1 MSQNRC
7 GVMGFRAIFIRELR
21 RLACRPIYLF
31 TMIIVPIGC
40 AIFFVSLLDEGL
52 PTKVPTAVVDH
63 DNSLLSRQIIRDLGA
78 SELINID
85 SHLDSY
91 HEALESVRSGKVFG
105 FFIIPDDF
113 EKDAV
118 AGRSP
123 SISYYCNM
131 AYFIP
136 GTLTFKG
143 FKTIAVST
151 TGSLARVQLV
161 SAGMND
167 NATGALIQPLAV
179 QDHPIGNPWSNYPIY
194 LCNSFAAGVLALMI
208 LLVTAFSI
216 CEEIKRATSIEWLA
230 TARGSMIVAL
240 LGKMLPHT
248 VIFSAVGIFMQ
259 SLFYG
264 YNHYPLNGS
273 EWVMALAMVMFVVA
287 CQAFALF
294 VCCLLP
300 NLRLALS
307 VVSLLGVLSFSITGF
322 SFPLENMYGAVAIF
336 SYIIPVRYYFLIYI
350 DQALNGI
357 ALYYSRYYFIA
368 LAIFPLVAST
378 MLWRLKKACITP
390 IYVS

>member
-1 MSQNRC
+1 
-7 GVMGFRAIFIRELR
+7 MGFRTIFIREVR
-21 RLACRPIYLF
+21 RLVNRPIYLF

-40 AIFFVSLLDEGL
+40 AFFFVSLLDEGL
-52 PTKVPTAVVDH
+52 PTKVPIAVVDH
-63 DNSLLSRQIIRDLGA
+63 DNSSLSRQVIRDLDA
-78 SELINID
+78 SELININ
-85 SHLDSY
+85 SHLNSY
-91 HEALESVRSGKVFG
+91 HEALEAVRSGDVFG
-105 FFIIPDDF
+105 FFILPDGF

-123 SISYYCNM
+123 SITYYCNM

-151 TGSLARVQLV
+151 TGSMAQVQLV
-161 SAGMND
+161 SVGMD
-167 NATGALIQPLAV
+167 EAAAGALIQPLAV
-179 QDHPIGNPWSNYPIY
+179 QDHPMGNPWSNYSIY
-194 LCNSFAAGVLALMI
+194 LCNSFAPGVLALMI

-216 CEEIKRATSIEWLA
+216 CEEIKRATSIEWLE
-230 TARGSMIVAL
+230 TANGSIVVAL
-240 LGKMLPHT
+240 LGKMMPHT
-248 VIFSAVGIFMQ
+248 VIFSVVGIFMQ

-264 YNHYPLNGS
+264 YSHYPMNGS

-357 ALYYSRYYFIA
+357 SLYYSRYYFVA

-378 MLWRLKKACITP
+378 MLWRLKKACERSV
-390 IYVS
+390 YVP

>member
-1 MSQNRC
+1 
-7 GVMGFRAIFIRELR
+7 MGFRAILIREVR
-21 RLACRPIYLF
+21 RLASRPIYLF
-31 TMIIVPIGC
+31 TIIIVPIGC
-40 AIFFVSLLDEGL
+40 ALFFVSLLNEGL

-63 DNSLLSRQIIRDLGA
+63 DNSTLSRQVIRDLNA
-78 SELINID
+78 SELIDIN

-91 HEALESVRSGKVFG
+91 HKALEAVRSGKIFG
-105 FFIIPDDF
+105 FFILPDNF

-123 SISYYCNM
+123 SITYYCNM

-143 FKTIAVST
+143 FKTIAVNT
-151 TGSLARVQLV
+151 TGSMARMQLV
-161 SAGMND
+161 ATGMD
-167 NATGALIQPLAV
+167 DDDSGALIQPLAV
-179 QDHPIGNPWSNYPIY
+179 QDHPIGNPWSNYSIY
-194 LCNSFAAGVLALMI
+194 LCNSFAPGVLALMI
-208 LLVTAFSI
+208 LLVTTFSI
-216 CEEIKRATSIEWLA
+216 CEEIKRATSVEWLA
-230 TARGSMIVAL
+230 TARGSIIVAL

-248 VIFSAVGIFMQ
+248 VIFSIVGIFMQ

-264 YNHYPLNGS
+264 YNHYPLNGM
-273 EWVMALAMVMFVVA
+273 EWSMALAMVMFVVA
-287 CQAFALF
+287 NQAFALF

-357 ALYYSRYYFIA
+357 SLYYSRYYFLA
-368 LAIFPLVAST
+368 LVIFPLVATT

>member
-1 MSQNRC
+1 
-7 GVMGFRAIFIRELR
+7 MGFTTIFIREVR
-21 RLACRPIYLF
+21 RLVSRPIYLF

-40 AIFFVSLLDEGL
+40 AFFFVSLLDEGL

-63 DNSLLSRQIIRDLGA
+63 DNSSLSRQVIRDLDA
-78 SELINID
+78 SELININ
-85 SHLDSY
+85 SHLNSY
-91 HEALESVRSGKVFG
+91 HEALEAVRSGDVFG
-105 FFIIPDDF
+105 FFILPDGF

-123 SISYYCNM
+123 SITYYCNM

-151 TGSLARVQLV
+151 TGSMAQVQLV
-161 SAGMND
+161 SVGIDEA
-167 NATGALIQPLAV
+167 AAGALIQPLAV
-179 QDHPIGNPWSNYPIY
+179 QGHPMGNPWSNYSIY
-194 LCNSFAAGVLALMI
+194 LCNSFAPGVLALMI
-208 LLVTAFSI
+208 LLVTTFSI
-216 CEEIKRATSIEWLA
+216 CEEIKRATSVEWLE
-230 TARGSMIVAL
+230 TANGSIVVAL

-248 VIFSAVGIFMQ
+248 VIFSIVGIFMQ

-264 YNHYPLNGS
+264 YSHYPMNGS

-357 ALYYSRYYFIA
+357 SLYYSRYYFVA

-378 MLWRLKKACITP
+378 MLWRLKKACERSV
-390 IYVS
+390 YVP